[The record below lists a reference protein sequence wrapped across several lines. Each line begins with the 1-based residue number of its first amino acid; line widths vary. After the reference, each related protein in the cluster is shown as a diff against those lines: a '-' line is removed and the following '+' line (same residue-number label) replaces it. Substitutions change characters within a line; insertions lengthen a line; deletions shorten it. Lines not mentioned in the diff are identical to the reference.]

1 MVLLGQYFI
10 ALFFKCRD
18 KIVIKQILIFVLS
31 IHISMGSGVVLS
43 KDLVAANK
51 AKKQINTGNDKQ
63 QNKEANNLNLVII
76 TIDGLRWQ
84 EVFEGADAN
93 LINNEKF
100 VKNVEGLTNKYW
112 NDDVDQ
118 RKKLLMPFLW
128 NTINRHGVIVGD
140 RSKQSKMSV
149 SNIWYFSYPGY
160 NEIFTGIA
168 DPEIDSNHKKLN
180 ANVSFL
186 EWLNNQPDFNN
197 KVAAFASWDVFPY
210 IFNIQRSHFYL
221 NAGFATAKGK
231 YLDKKTKFLNEL
243 QSEIPSPWHN
253 VRLDAFTYEYAFD
266 YLTKFKPR
274 VLAISF
280 GETDDFA
287 HDGRYDQYL
296 DSAHRTDK
304 FINNIWNKLQNMK
317 QYKNNTVMI
326 ITTDHGRGQTVS
338 DWQHHASKKA
348 TQGYLKALKK
358 FPEGIVGS
366 NQIWMAAI
374 GPGVKSSGL
383 IKTNMEIKQK
393 QIAPTALKLL
403 HENPD
408 LFLKNHA
415 KVISAILSS
424 DKS

>member
-1 MVLLGQYFI
+1 M
-10 ALFFKCRD
+10 K
-18 KIVIKQILIFVLS
+18 KIVIFMIAVYISIGYSFVLS
-31 IHISMGSGVVLS
+31 S
-43 KDLVAANK
+43 DLAAKEK
-51 AKKQINTGNDKQ
+51 AEKGITTSENRQ
-63 QNKEANNLNLVII
+63 QKRKTNNLKLVII

-84 EVFEGADAN
+84 EVFYGADVN
-93 LINNEKF
+93 LINNKKF
-100 VKNVEGLTNKYW
+100 VKNVDSLATKYW
-112 NDDVDQ
+112 NDDEDQ

-140 RSKQSKMSV
+140 RTKQSNMSV

-160 NEIFTGIA
+160 NEIFTGVA
-168 DPEIDSNHKKLN
+168 DPEINSNHKNLN
-180 ANVSFL
+180 PHVSFL

-210 IFNIQRSHFYL
+210 IFNIKRSHFYL
-221 NAGFATAKGK
+221 NAGFTTAKGK
-231 YLDKKTKFLNEL
+231 YLDKKTTFLNEL
-243 QSEIPSPWHN
+243 QNEIPSPWHN

-317 QYKNNTVMI
+317 DYKNNTVMI

-383 IKTNMEIKQK
+383 IKTTMEIKQK

-408 LFLKNHA
+408 LFLRNHA
-415 KVISAILSS
+415 KVISEILSGE
-424 DKS
+424 KP